1 MPVNKGIFETKSML
15 SQIQDIYLTFLSGF
29 PGSVRPIISIGLAV
43 LIVFSVFKILK
54 KQFIFLILLII
65 LLPASVP
72 ILKSIWQGVVSLVK
86 FLLGNA

>member
-1 MPVNKGIFETKSML
+1 ML

-29 PGSVRPIISIGLAV
+29 PDSVRPIISIGLAV
-43 LIVFSVFKILK
+43 LIVYSVLKILK
-54 KQFIFLILLII
+54 KQFIFIILLII

-72 ILKSIWQGVVSLVK
+72 ILKSVWQGVVSLVK